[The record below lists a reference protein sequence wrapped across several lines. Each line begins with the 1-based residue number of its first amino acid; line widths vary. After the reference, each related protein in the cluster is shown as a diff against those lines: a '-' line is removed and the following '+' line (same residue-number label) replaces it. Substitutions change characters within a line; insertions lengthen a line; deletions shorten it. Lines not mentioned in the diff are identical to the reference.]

1 MDEPQYDQL
10 WDSLPKNDIGRVGLR
25 EFKQLASSDGSV
37 LAADEVLSVPAH
49 GDKPPGAGAKD
60 SVPHDTAVEATTD
73 TLDVAQ
79 VLVPKVLAHFGT
91 VDKAIQSLVLDDKG
105 DFSGSQLK
113 ILLKCCG
120 CSLSPQQLKEL
131 LAALDKKGTG
141 NINAAAFKQK
151 VCLLFYLLRLLFDE
165 L

>member
-1 MDEPQYDQL
+1 MDESQYDQL
-10 WDSLPKNDIGRVGLR
+10 WDGFPKNDIGRVGLR
-25 EFKQLASSDGSV
+25 EFKQLASSDGFI
-37 LAADEVLSVPAH
+37 LAVDEELSVPAH
-49 GDKPPGAGAKD
+49 SDEPPGAGARD
-60 SVPHDTAVEATTD
+60 SAPVTVVDATD

-79 VLVPKVLAHFGT
+79 VLVPKVLSHFGT
-91 VDKAIQSLVLDDKG
+91 IDKAVQSLVLDDKG

-120 CSLSPQQLKEL
+120 CSLNAQQLKEL

-151 VCLLFYLLRLLFDE
+151 VCWLFTFS
-165 L
+165 